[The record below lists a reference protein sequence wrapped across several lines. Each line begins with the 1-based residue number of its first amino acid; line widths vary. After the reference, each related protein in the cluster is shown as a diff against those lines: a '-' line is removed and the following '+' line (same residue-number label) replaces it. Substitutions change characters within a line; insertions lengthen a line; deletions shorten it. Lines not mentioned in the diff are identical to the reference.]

1 LRKVVLKKYII
12 LVLTYKYSKLLDGL
26 FKISLNFVLNVMKK
40 MAGKKMTTV
49 MVKTSAFVIKQTV
62 IVGVM
67 MTKCLII
74 TVLQIKLTSDSI
86 KIGVSV
92 MMNATIEVIYGR
104 LMTIIVVVLHMLSM
118 ICGLTNVMKK
128 KKIIIIMIL
137 AVICTQEKV
146 KIQKNNAIICQVV
159 NINLI
164 LIQEKN
170 GVTGKNLMLILL
182 IHVTISGVE
191 KVQTM
196 RTNVGI
202 CQDVTLISILSG
214 VTLNILMN
222 IMILAMT
229 ILLEMVKHLRNN
241 AII

>member
-1 LRKVVLKKYII
+1 
-12 LVLTYKYSKLLDGL
+12 
-26 FKISLNFVLNVMKK
+26 MK
-40 MAGKKMTTV
+40 
-49 MVKTSAFVIKQTV
+49 
-62 IVGVM
+62 
-67 MTKCLII
+67 
-74 TVLQIKLTSDSI
+74 
-86 KIGVSV
+86 
-92 MMNATIEVIYGR
+92 NATIEVTYGR

-128 KKIIIIMIL
+128 KKIIIMIL
-137 AVICTQEKV
+137 AAISTQEKV
-146 KIQKNNAIICQVV
+146 QIQKNNAIICMVV

-170 GVTGKNLMLILL
+170 GVTGKNNLMLILL

-191 KVQTM
+191 KVRTM

-202 CQDVTLISILSG
+202 CQDVTLISINIG

-229 ILLEMVKHLRNN
+229 ILLEMVRLLRNN